1 MKFNL
6 KKERG
11 ITLIALVITIIVLLI
26 LAGVTI
32 ASITGENGILSKATQ
47 ASQKTTQEK
56 EREEIKMAVT
66 SGNMKYITGDE
77 GESEDYIESI
87 QKELDNIAGAS
98 KTKVVNDMGVWKVT
112 YKETGNE
119 YYIKSEHDKNG
130 NLKINIKTREEY

>member
-1 MKFNL
+1 MMN
-6 KKERG
+6 RRNHG

-66 SGNMKYITGDE
+66 SDKMKDITWI
-77 GESEDYIESI
+77 YV
-87 QKELDNIAGAS
+87 KFLDTFFENFFIF
-98 KTKVVNDMGVWKVT
+98 
-112 YKETGNE
+112 
-119 YYIKSEHDKNG
+119 
-130 NLKINIKTREEY
+130 